1 MKWEKFKGKPLPA
14 QGAYGFIL
22 VSAILWGSIG
32 IFYRKLS
39 SLGFAPM
46 EIVQIR
52 VTVAAAGMAVC
63 FMATDRKKLRISIK
77 DFPWFAGTG
86 IGSLIFFNWCY
97 FHAMEESSLA
107 VAAVLLYTA
116 PMFVFFLSV
125 LFLGER
131 VTKRK
136 VSAILVVFSG
146 SALASGLIG
155 PGVLG
160 ASGGGG
166 KAGCPLSPA
175 GLLYGLGAGF
185 GYGLYS
191 ILGKALL
198 KRYGPETVS
207 IYTFI
212 FAAAGDRKSVV

>member
-14 QGAYGFIL
+14 QEAYGFIL

-125 LFLGER
+125 LF
-131 VTKRK
+131 
-136 VSAILVVFSG
+136 F
-146 SALASGLIG
+146 
-155 PGVLG
+155 
-160 ASGGGG
+160 
-166 KAGCPLSPA
+166 
-175 GLLYGLGAGF
+175 
-185 GYGLYS
+185 
-191 ILGKALL
+191 
-198 KRYGPETVS
+198 
-207 IYTFI
+207 
-212 FAAAGDRKSVV
+212 